1 MNVAAGPRAIARALL
16 FTMACAGPASAAEA
30 ARAGIAVEEFTLP
43 NGMRWLLFERHD
55 SPTVSAGWVAHVG
68 SVNERE
74 GITGIS
80 HLFEHMMFKGTRTI
94 GTRDIEADLR
104 LLGEQEKVREEMRA
118 ELARMRAAHRRGE
131 IDDLLSPESK
141 TARYR
146 ELEAKFDALVQQ
158 HRDVVIKDH
167 MDQLYTKNGAQGLNA
182 GTWEDLTAYF
192 ITLPSNRIELWAWLE
207 SDRLIN
213 PVFREFY
220 SERDVVHEERRRST
234 EATPLGKYD
243 EAFNALFW
251 EAAPY
256 KWPVVGWASDL
267 ASISKA
273 EADAYFSV
281 YYAANNLTGVLVGDF
296 KSAEVRPVIERY
308 FGRVPRGKVDPPE
321 VVTDEPKQI
330 GEKRY
335 NAEADTSPTVRIW
348 WHSVPFVH
356 KDRTVADLLTDIL
369 SGRTGRLYKGLVQGR
384 EVANEA
390 QASVALKKYAGI
402 VMVEAVVKDDKDPAA
417 VEAAIY
423 EELDKLAREPVP
435 DAELQKVKNQ
445 AKANAFRRLSSPF
458 FIALQL
464 MYYDGLGDWKYINTY
479 SDEVDRVTAA
489 DLQRVAKAHFTKEN
503 RTVGVFLRKPGAAAE
518 AEDPELAAL
527 PAQARAMARQ
537 QMQQIAAETDAARL
551 REGIA
556 RMSEAQGQAP
566 PEMKPVID
574 LLLRKAQ
581 ERLAALE
588 GGGK

>member
-1 MNVAAGPRAIARALL
+1 MNVPARPRATACALL
-16 FTMACAGPASAAEA
+16 CALLSAGPAVAADK
-30 ARAGIAVEEFTLP
+30 AGIAVEEFTLP

-55 SPTVSAGWVAHVG
+55 SPTVAVGWVAHVG

-94 GTRDIEADLR
+94 GTKDIEADLR
-104 LLGEQEKVREEMRA
+104 LLAEQEKVREEMRA
-118 ELARMRAAHRRGE
+118 ELSKMRAAQRRGE

-141 TARYR
+141 TPRYR
-146 ELEAKFDALVQQ
+146 ELEKKFDELVQQ
-158 HRDVVIKDH
+158 HRQVVIKDH

-192 ITLPSNRIELWAWLE
+192 VTIPSNRIELWAWLE
-207 SDRLIN
+207 SDRLLN

-220 SERDVVHEERRRST
+220 SERDVVHEERRMRT
-234 EATPLGKYD
+234 ESTPLGKYD

-296 KSAEVRPVIERY
+296 KSAEVRPIIDRY
-308 FGRVPRGKVDPPE
+308 FGRVPRGKADPPE
-321 VVTDEPKQI
+321 VVTLDPKQI

-335 NAEADTSPTVRIW
+335 NAEAETSPTVRIW

-384 EVANEA
+384 ELANEA
-390 QASVALKKYAGI
+390 QASVSLKKYAGI
-402 VMVEAVVKDDKDPAA
+402 VEVESVVKDGKDPAA

-423 EELDKLAREPVP
+423 EELERLAREPVP

-464 MYYDGLGDWKYINTY
+464 MVYDGLGDWKYINTY

-489 DLQRVAKAHFTKEN
+489 DLQRVARAHFTKEN
-503 RTVGVFLRKPGAAAE
+503 RTVGVFLRKAGAAAE

-527 PAQARAMARQ
+527 PAEARTMARQ
-537 QMQQIAAETDAARL
+537 QLQEIAAEADAARL

-556 RMSEAQGQAP
+556 RLTEAQGQVP
-566 PEMKPVID
+566 PEMKPAFE
-574 LLLRKAQ
+574 LLLKRAQ

-588 GGGK
+588 GGNK